1 MDRAEAEAR
10 LIEVLQEID
19 QLKVRLESSRSA
31 QRREQQQ
38 LKNFDLAIQE
48 AHRELQTL
56 ENRQRSQQ
64 QELEGLRQQREAYLA
79 QLDQRMDLLAEQLRW
94 SYRSGRQSRIKLVLN
109 QDDPLKVSRLL
120 AYYDYY
126 AAAQAERIS
135 LLREALTTLEA
146 MRQSIDAT
154 LLQIEHLT
162 AEQRELIEQLS
173 GHRQERQSLLAR
185 LARQIE
191 SEGSRLSEL
200 EQDQKDLES
209 LLARLSD
216 VLADIPADL
225 GNHVGVQ
232 GQKGRLPMPVRGLV
246 RHAFG
251 HSRGAGLN
259 WQGWLIGADAGTEV
273 AAVAYGRV
281 AFADWLRGYGLLM
294 IIDHGQGYMSLYGN
308 NESLLQEVG
317 AWVEP
322 GDTVSVVGMNPGSG
336 QGLYFELRRDGKAI
350 DPAGWIAR

>member
-1 MDRAEAEAR
+1 MERAEAEAK

-19 QLKVRLESSRSA
+19 RLKARLESSRSA

-48 AHRELQTL
+48 AQRELRTL
-56 ENRQRSQQ
+56 EGQQRSQQ
-64 QELEGLRQQREAYLA
+64 QELEGLRQQRSAYLA

-94 SYRSGRQSRIKLVLN
+94 SYRSGRQSRIRLVLN
-109 QDDPLKVSRLL
+109 QDDPLKLSRLL

-135 LLREALTTLEA
+135 LLREALATLEA

-154 LLQIEHLT
+154 LLQIERL
-162 AEQRELIEQLS
+162 AEEQRGLIEQLS

-191 SEGSRLSEL
+191 NEGSRLSEL
-200 EQDQKDLES
+200 ERDQKDLES

-225 GNHVGVQ
+225 GDHVGVQ
-232 GQKGRLPMPVRGLV
+232 GQKGRLRMPVRGPV

-259 WQGWLIGADAGTEV
+259 WQGWLIGAEAGTEV

-322 GDTVSVVGMNPGSG
+322 GETVSVVGMNPGSG
-336 QGLYFELRRDGKAI
+336 QGLYFELRRDGRAI
-350 DPAGWIAR
+350 DPAGWMAR